1 MTVPTTAAALL
12 ADLDPALA
20 CLADEPAAVRDC
32 LGQFAIVTFLV
43 GDRNDA
49 GDRLVEA
56 ITLGLALTED
66 DVERL
71 MPHGRIDLESLAVIP
86 PATDPARALAFL
98 LICAVAS
105 TSRPPTR
112 TQIQVLGHLGVGL
125 GLDQS
130 PTDVATRIS
139 AALDLPLAEP
149 NPA

>member
-66 DVERL
+66 DVARL

-86 PATDPARALAFL
+86 PATDPTLAFL

-125 GLDQS
+125 GLGQS

>member
-43 GDRNDA
+43 GDRNDT

-86 PATDPARALAFL
+86 PATDPTLAFL

-139 AALDLPLAEP
+139 AVLDLPLAEP

>member
-43 GDRNDA
+43 GDRNDT

-86 PATDPARALAFL
+86 PATDPTLAFL

>member
-86 PATDPARALAFL
+86 PATDPTLAFL

-125 GLDQS
+125 GLGQS

>member
-43 GDRNDA
+43 GDRNDT

-86 PATDPARALAFL
+86 PATDPTLAFL

-125 GLDQS
+125 GLGQS